1 MKKNIPLLLSVIS
14 TVLGILCL
22 LSRHWYLSSAVDET
36 GLLTPHAGNMASW
49 ILTAAAIAV
58 CLLLVLT
65 RRPRFHFEDTPLI
78 YGSTV
83 AYTLSLGT
91 VAGHLLAGNSL
102 LDIIAGMLAL
112 AAALSVVLQ
121 TVCRLSGK
129 PVPVFSRFS
138 LILFYLFFLLSAYQ
152 HWSTQPQ
159 TTLYVFQLLALVCL
173 TIAAY
178 QRAALALHC
187 GNFAVY
193 LICAKLAVFFC
204 LAAVP
209 GERNWLFY
217 LFMAPA
223 VVLDVEKCRQEA

>member
-1 MKKNIPLLLSVIS
+1 MKKNTPLLLSLTS
-14 TVLGILCL
+14 TILGILCL
-22 LSRHWYLSSAVDET
+22 LSRQWYLSSAVDEK
-36 GLLTPHAGNMASW
+36 GLLTPHTGNIISW

-58 CLLLVLT
+58 CLLLVLAKK
-65 RRPRFHFEDTPLI
+65 PCVCFEDTPLI

-91 VAGHLLAGNSL
+91 VAGHLLAGNSA
-102 LDIIAGMLAL
+102 LDTVAGILAL
-112 AAALSVVLQ
+112 AAALSIVLQ
-121 TVCRLSGK
+121 MVCRLSGK
-129 PVPVFSRFS
+129 SIPVFSRFP

-159 TTLYVFQLLALVCL
+159 TTLYVFRLLALVCL

-178 QRAALALHC
+178 QRAALALHS
-187 GNFAVY
+187 GNTSIY

-209 GERNWLFY
+209 GGNNWLFY

-223 VVLDVEKCRQEA
+223 IILDVEKCRQEA